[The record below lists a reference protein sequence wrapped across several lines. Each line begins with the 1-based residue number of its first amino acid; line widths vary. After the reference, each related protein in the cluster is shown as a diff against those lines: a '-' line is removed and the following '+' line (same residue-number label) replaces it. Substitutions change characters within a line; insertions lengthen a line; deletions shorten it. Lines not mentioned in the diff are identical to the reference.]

1 MPNIHIN
8 ELWRERIIKKGKT
21 SFLIRRGVIRWGLST
36 AILYSIITFL
46 FDNNFLFSGLVSY
59 KFVKEL
65 MSSLIIF
72 PIVGFFMGMFLWNII
87 IKQSK
92 GQQKE

>member
-1 MPNIHIN
+1 MPNNHIN

-21 SFLIRRGVIRWGLST
+21 SFIIRRGVISWGLST
-36 AILYSIITFL
+36 AILFSIITFL
-46 FDNNFLFSGLVSY
+46 IDNNFLFSGLVSY

-72 PIVGFFMGMFLWNII
+72 PIAGLFMGMFLWNML
-87 IKQSK
+87 IKHSK
-92 GQQKE
+92 VQQKE